1 MKHIAIAFLAASG
14 VLTTHQA
21 VAGVGGDLETFFND
35 MNYVNVTRP
44 GVYEGQQAGYFTGG
58 GIYAR
63 TPVRDFQ
70 LVGVQMPRFRAGCGG
85 IDVYTGGF
93 SFINAD
99 QFVQFLRTVGQN
111 AKGLAFMLAMKVV
124 SPQIEQTIAWL
135 QEKAQMINQFTMD
148 SCQAA
153 GAAVGGALELLGQE
167 EQACITRRVSKLGED
182 YGSAKVKCRNN
193 PNDKPSLNADED
205 DINFHEGN
213 IAWQAMMKNSFFR
226 SDLEVAQ
233 LVMNI
238 TGTVVTTRDGGSDPQ
253 TTTRVIPSQLIGQGG
268 SDPLIAALL
277 NGGTVQ
283 IYRCEDAEVDTG
295 KCVLFGGN
303 KSDLTIASTQ
313 ALDGKVKRLLTSLA
327 EKIVTEAAP
336 PTEEE
341 RGLIQAT
348 SLPVYKFLT
357 VSTAYFAGNV
367 DSEIATFSELIA
379 KDIVHAYLLDLL
391 KKIGDG
397 ASGLEETKG
406 KAVTQFQADIRDARQ
421 QLAESQQKVSEDYDR
436 ALNFVVKARDY
447 ERALVGR
454 LSPTVLQ
461 SAMWTSAR

>member
-1 MKHIAIAFLAASG
+1 MNRLALCLAAALC
-14 VLTTHQA
+14 LTVSQQA
-21 VAGVGGDLETFFND
+21 DAGVGGDLEAFFND

-70 LVGVQMPRFRAGCGG
+70 LVGVQTPRFRAGCGG

-93 SFINAD
+93 SFIDAE

-182 YGSAKVKCRNN
+182 YGSARVKCRNN
-193 PNDKPSLNADED
+193 PNDRPSLDPDED

-213 IAWQAMMKNSFFR
+213 IAWQAMMKNGFFR

-238 TGTVVTTRDGGSDPQ
+238 TGTVVMTRTADADSQ
-253 TTTRVIPSQLIGQGG
+253 TTTRIIPSQLAPQGG

-283 IYRCEDAEVDTG
+283 IYRCEDAEVDSL
-295 KCVLFGGN
+295 KCVLFGGS
-303 KSDLTIASTQ
+303 KSDLTIPASQ
-313 ALDGKVKRLLTSLA
+313 ALDGKVKRLLSSLA
-327 EKIVTEAAP
+327 EKIVTESAP
-336 PTEEE
+336 PTDEE

-357 VSTAYFAGNV
+357 VSTAYFAGSV

-391 KKIGDG
+391 KKISDG

-406 KAVTQFQADIRDARQ
+406 KSVTQFQSDIREARR
-421 QLAESQQKVSEDYDR
+421 QLAESQQKIGEDYDR

-461 SAMWTSAR
+461 SAMWSSAR

>member
-1 MKHIAIAFLAASG
+1 MNRLALCLITA
-14 VLTTHQA
+14 VCLTSTQRA
-21 VAGVGGDLETFFND
+21 AAGVGGDLEAFFND

-70 LVGVQMPRFRAGCGG
+70 LVGVQTPRFRAGCGG

-93 SFINAD
+93 SFIDAE

-167 EQACITRRVSKLGED
+167 EQACITRRVSKLGDD
-182 YGSAKVKCRNN
+182 YGTARVKCRNN
-193 PNDKPSLNADED
+193 PNDRPSLDPDED

-213 IAWQAMMKNSFFR
+213 IAWQAMMKNGFFR

-238 TGTVVTTRDGGSDPQ
+238 TGTVVTTRTADADSQ
-253 TTTRVIPSQLIGQGG
+253 TTTRIIPSQLVPQGG

-283 IYRCEDAEVDTG
+283 IYRCEDAEVDSL
-295 KCVLFGGN
+295 KCVLFGGS
-303 KSDLTIASTQ
+303 KSDLTIPAAQ
-313 ALDGKVKRLLTSLA
+313 ALDGKVKRLLSSLA
-327 EKIVTEAAP
+327 EKIVTESAP
-336 PTEEE
+336 PTDEE
-341 RGLIQAT
+341 RGLIQAS

-357 VSTAYFAGNV
+357 VSTAYFAGSV

-391 KKIGDG
+391 KKIADG

-406 KAVTQFQADIRDARQ
+406 KSVTQFQTDIREARR
-421 QLAESQQKVSEDYDR
+421 QLAESQQKIGEDYDR

-461 SAMWTSAR
+461 SAMWSSAR